1 MTSTDSE
8 GARDAAA
15 RPERTGLPAEVPP
28 IAWRELAVLAVPLA
42 LILTIRLGRYPLW
55 GDELYMVP
63 AGRRLS
69 WSYADQGPLGPLQ
82 AYLSDLLVPGS
93 AVLLRLPSVAL
104 TVATVLLAALI
115 ARELGGGR
123 AAQLI
128 AALGYVCTPF
138 SVQQSAAISTFAYD
152 AALTTLICW
161 LLIRWMRTR
170 QDLLLLVA
178 GAVAAVDFQV
188 KWLVVAVWALLGLGV
203 LGWGPRELL
212 RRPALWAATVLL
224 ALSTVPALLWQ
235 AGHGWPQ
242 LAMGAA
248 IRAEQTTMVDSHLAS
263 TVRELVLTT
272 GPSGILLLI
281 GIWAV
286 ARAPGLRPYR
296 FLLPMGVLPLLAVL
310 VAGLRPYYLGSGFAV
325 FFATAAVYLAGDGLR
340 GWMRRLLPV
349 YFAGGVVVVVAAVC
363 VLPLPHTL
371 LHTPAIRNGDMAVRA
386 QFFGLHGWPQLADTV
401 EGAVAALPEHERDQV
416 VIVTQNYWQAS
427 ALEVLGDRELPPVFS
442 PSRGYGYFGPPPDT
456 ATRVLYVGG
465 DSITETV
472 SERFATAIPVAR
484 LDDPVGFQGV
494 NHGIR
499 VWFCTE
505 PVRPWSQIWPEM
517 MTLPIE
523 HGT

>member
-1 MTSTDSE
+1 MTSTDSA

-15 RPERTGLPAEVPP
+15 RPERTGLSAEVPP

-42 LILTIRLGRYPLW
+42 LILTVRLGRYPLW

-69 WSYADQGPLGPLQ
+69 WSYADQGPLVPLQ
-82 AYLSDLLVPGS
+82 AYLSDLVAPGS

-123 AAQLI
+123 TAQLI

-248 IRAEQTTMVDSHLAS
+248 IRAEQTTMVDSHVAS

-296 FLLPMGVLPLLAVL
+296 FLLP
-310 VAGLRPYYLGSGFAV
+310 
-325 FFATAAVYLAGDGLR
+325 
-340 GWMRRLLPV
+340 
-349 YFAGGVVVVVAAVC
+349 
-363 VLPLPHTL
+363 LPHTL

-386 QFFGLHGWPQLADTV
+386 QFFGLRGWPQLADTV

-472 SERFATAIPVAR
+472 SEHFATAIPVAR

>member
-69 WSYADQGPLGPLQ
+69 WSYADQGPLVPLQ
-82 AYLSDLLVPGS
+82 AYLSDLVVPGS

-248 IRAEQTTMVDSHLAS
+248 IRAEQTTMVDSHVAS

-296 FLLPMGVLPLLAVL
+296 FLLP
-310 VAGLRPYYLGSGFAV
+310 
-325 FFATAAVYLAGDGLR
+325 
-340 GWMRRLLPV
+340 
-349 YFAGGVVVVVAAVC
+349 
-363 VLPLPHTL
+363 LPHTL

-386 QFFGLHGWPQLADTV
+386 QFFGLRGWPQLADTV